1 MALPSAS
8 DEVFSTSG
16 SSGGIGI
23 GSAATSKVGFYGA
36 TPVVQRATATT
47 HTTTNMVT
55 SASFGATQV
64 AIVQE
69 IMNTLIASGL
79 WAA

>member
-1 MALPSAS
+1 MAAQQLDYGAA
-8 DEVFSTSG
+8 EG
-16 SSGGIGI
+16 ALIGA
-23 GSAATSKVGFYGA
+23 AATNKVGFYGA

-55 SASFGATQV
+55 SASFGATQA